1 MISNKKRKR
10 IQTIDQFEF
19 EAFVRTHL
27 ATDLA
32 DTLLL
37 KLGIRSYNGL
47 IKCENL
53 NDELL
58 SIYDSISEND
68 RAHLF
73 LYHNTLSSSRP
84 IEVIPGILREL
95 ILFQEECKNQINNR
109 KIDQIILSGKDR
121 ISKRK

>member
-10 IQTIDQFEF
+10 IQTMDQFEF

-58 SIYDSISEND
+58 SIHDSISEND

-84 IEVIPGILREL
+84 TEVIPGILREL

-109 KIDQIILSGKDR
+109 KISQIVLSGKDR